1 MKSMVFLVF
10 LGFFNIFALVVYEIH
25 GLGGFSL
32 FFQCF
37 CFGSGLGALERFGDL
52 WEAPGCSRRLWDALG
67 GGSVRLVKGQ
77 MLSLNHQPLTLN
89 PQPIHP

>member
-10 LGFFNIFALVVYEIH
+10 LGFFNVFALVVSEIH
-25 GLGGFSL
+25 GFSSFSW

-52 WEAPGCSRRLWDALG
+52 WEAPGCSGRLWDALG
-67 GGSVRLVKGQ
+67 RLCEAG
-77 MLSLNHQPLTLN
+77 
-89 PQPIHP
+89 